1 MQSSYSLLFVELG
14 LSFHPLQA
22 PYKQFE
28 QLATHSWM
36 KMLWEKLSR
45 FNVKAVVANVNLAFP
60 REGDEFIMQVL
71 MRNGYTNEA
80 LRRLNRVRV
89 GQQLLFMS
97 DVLTA
102 SGNKINPEVLSRRP
116 PGEAWSNMT
125 WPNEHPTDSDFQMWH
140 RAMLSI
146 CPSRRGGTRV
156 GRFIG
161 PTHRIWRWTWNME
174 DSTLHHLRADGVT
187 EEVFASSRKPN
198 RFHHLRCQPASHLR
212 TICSVEPTLG
222 GEGWHLTSS
231 EPLVRPYQAPTSFL
245 NILRSWGN
253 TWLWEHL
260 QVSGENH
267 GYMNPLPM
275 IHWWRSRTGHIS
287 GRYTQTCAPPCL
299 SWNAPRGEGVSW
311 GPFQKRY
318 RWQTHTG
325 GNFSA
330 YWPYT

>member
-28 QLATHSWM
+28 QLATHSWL

-80 LRRLNRVRV
+80 LRRLNCVRV

-102 SGNKINPEVLSRRP
+102 LGNKINPEVLSRRP

-146 CPSRRGGTRV
+146 CPSRRGGT
-156 GRFIG
+156 
-161 PTHRIWRWTWNME
+161 
-174 DSTLHHLRADGVT
+174 
-187 EEVFASSRKPN
+187 
-198 RFHHLRCQPASHLR
+198 
-212 TICSVEPTLG
+212 
-222 GEGWHLTSS
+222 
-231 EPLVRPYQAPTSFL
+231 
-245 NILRSWGN
+245 
-253 TWLWEHL
+253 
-260 QVSGENH
+260 
-267 GYMNPLPM
+267 
-275 IHWWRSRTGHIS
+275 
-287 GRYTQTCAPPCL
+287 
-299 SWNAPRGEGVSW
+299 
-311 GPFQKRY
+311 
-318 RWQTHTG
+318 
-325 GNFSA
+325 
-330 YWPYT
+330 